1 MDDSFKE
8 KLTDILK
15 DRISISEGT
24 RANYAR
30 GEDAYEP
37 VLSQAVVFPES
48 NEEVSKILKLC
59 NENKVPVVPFGTG
72 TSLEGHA
79 VGNEKGITIS
89 LEKMNKVLSV
99 NAADFDCRVQA
110 NVTRKQLNEYL
121 REDGVFFPIDPG
133 ADAALGGM
141 AACSA
146 SGTMAVKYGT
156 MRTVVTGLTV
166 VLPNGEIIK
175 TGTRAK
181 KSSAGYNLTNLFIGS
196 EGTLGI
202 ITEVHLRLSP
212 IPESIMSAVCHF
224 PDLESAV
231 LTAQEVIQ
239 YGVPIARIEM
249 LNKDQM
255 EISIKYSKLDKAEPL
270 PTLFFEFHGS
280 EPSNKESINIV
291 EELSKNNGGSDFK
304 WAESLEER
312 NKLWKAR
319 HEIYYAVKSQGT
331 NVKIYATDVCVPISK
346 LVECIKF
353 SENEIQQHGLK
364 APMVGHVGD
373 GNFHVTVIYD
383 PSKEG
388 EYEIIR
394 NFSDK
399 LIDKALELEGTITG
413 EHGIGL
419 QKKKYLLREHAD
431 NLPVMK
437 AIAIASEEDLATAK
451 IFQKH
456 ADMLLFDSKP
466 PSGASRPG
474 GNALSF
480 EWSLVANQD
489 WRLPWMLAGGI
500 DVANLSLAVEIS
512 GASAIDVSSG
522 VEDSKGFKSPV
533 KIKELLY
540 FAATL

>member
-1 MDDSFKE
+1 MKE
-8 KLTDILK
+8 LLQKELKQILNG
-15 DRISISEGT
+15 RFSLSEST

-30 GEDAYEP
+30 GEDSYEP
-37 VLSQAVVFPES
+37 VLSQAVAFPET

-59 NENKVPVVPFGTG
+59 NEHKVPVVPFGTG
-72 TSLEGHA
+72 TSLEGHV
-79 VGNEKGITIS
+79 VGNENGITIS

-99 NAADFDCRVQA
+99 NASDFDCRVQA

-121 REDGVFFPIDPG
+121 REDGIFFPIDPG

-141 AACSA
+141 AATSA

-156 MRTVVTGLTV
+156 MRTVVSGLTV
-166 VLPNGEIIK
+166 VLANGDIIK
-175 TGTRAK
+175 TGTRVK

-202 ITEVHLRLSP
+202 ITEVHLRLFP
-212 IPESIMSAVCHF
+212 VPESIMSAVCHF
-224 PDLESAV
+224 SDLETAV

-239 YGVPIARIEM
+239 YGIPVARIEM

-255 EISIKYSKLDKAEPL
+255 EISIKYSKLENVEPL

-280 EPSNKESINIV
+280 ESSNKESIKIV
-291 EELSKNNGGSDFK
+291 EELSKNNGGNDFK
-304 WAESLEER
+304 WAESIEDR

-319 HEIYYAVKSQGT
+319 HEIYYAVKAQGT
-331 NVKIYATDVCVPISK
+331 NVKIYATDICVPISN

-353 SENEIQQHGLK
+353 SEKEIQQHGLK

-383 PSKEG
+383 PAKKG

-419 QKKKYLLREHAD
+419 QKKDYLLKEHPD
-431 NLPVMK
+431 SLPLMK
-437 AIAIASEEDLATAK
+437 SIKRSLDVNNIMNPGKVFDL
-451 IFQKH
+451 
-456 ADMLLFDSKP
+456 
-466 PSGASRPG
+466 
-474 GNALSF
+474 N
-480 EWSLVANQD
+480 
-489 WRLPWMLAGGI
+489 
-500 DVANLSLAVEIS
+500 
-512 GASAIDVSSG
+512 
-522 VEDSKGFKSPV
+522 
-533 KIKELLY
+533 
-540 FAATL
+540 